1 MCVSLDPLSS
11 FHCLRDKDNKVM
23 KTSLTFEYINILI
36 LPALCISES
45 CIEIKIDFL
54 NLFKFIYLN
63 KNLLK

>member
-1 MCVSLDPLSS
+1 MCVSLDPLFS

-23 KTSLTFEYINILI
+23 KTSLTFEYIIILI

-54 NLFKFIYLN
+54 NKNLFKFI
-63 KNLLK
+63 